1 MTEVALHPTDTDI
14 LYVSGDAGITKSID
28 AGNSWVESN
37 AGLPSGYGIYCVSI
51 NPFKPEEL
59 LCSNDIGLYK
69 TTDSG
74 TNWVLK
80 KNIATSFISYNPI
93 YQDYVA
99 AVTFSPY
106 TVLLS
111 IDAGETWSDITN
123 SFPGED
129 IRDVVFSKEGTELY
143 VLSKQLL
150 RSGTSI
156 GANVNEAQAAISKKD
171 FIAKMG
177 IASKEARESKYWLML
192 LRDSNYIDPNKQKVQ
207 SLFAEIESII
217 KITTSIVK
225 SGQENAK

>member
-1 MTEVALHPTDTDI
+1 MLDDKNLIVA
-14 LYVSGDAGITKSID
+14 KSYSFALQVI
-28 AGNSWVESN
+28 E
-37 AGLPSGYGIYCVSI
+37 
-51 NPFKPEEL
+51 
-59 LCSNDIGLYK
+59 LYK
-69 TTDSG
+69 FLSSE
-74 TNWVLK
+74 K
-80 KNIATSFISYNPI
+80 K
-93 YQDYVA
+93 
-99 AVTFSPY
+99 
-106 TVLLS
+106 
-111 IDAGETWSDITN
+111 E
-123 SFPGED
+123 
-129 IRDVVFSKEGTELY
+129 Y

-171 FIAKMG
+171 FIAKIG